1 MGWPMVHRYGV
12 IVGKFVG
19 PGSIWPPEF
28 ICKCSRPL
36 AGGICWCGIRC
47 WDPGHIAFPW
57 QRWTLTS
64 AQSPMFWRTRSF
76 HCYLLHPES
85 SSSIFSVD
93 SYNFK
98 IVQVLFVN
106 LQSTSH
112 FLFQSF
118 YFLSQECRVMGY
130 LLISCPL
137 CFPRSPLKSQS
148 VACKSI
154 FVVPE
159 TLVGLQVEEL
169 SPPS

>member
-57 QRWTLTS
+57 QRWTHTS

-85 SSSIFSVD
+85 SSSIIFCRFLQFQDCLGPFCELAVHISFSVLVIL
-93 SYNFK
+93 FPFPG
-98 IVQVLFVN
+98 VQGDGIFIN
-106 LQSTSH
+106 
-112 FLFQSF
+112 
-118 YFLSQECRVMGY
+118 FLS
-130 LLISCPL
+130 
-137 CFPRSPLKSQS
+137 
-148 VACKSI
+148 
-154 FVVPE
+154 
-159 TLVGLQVEEL
+159 LVL
-169 SPPS
+169 P